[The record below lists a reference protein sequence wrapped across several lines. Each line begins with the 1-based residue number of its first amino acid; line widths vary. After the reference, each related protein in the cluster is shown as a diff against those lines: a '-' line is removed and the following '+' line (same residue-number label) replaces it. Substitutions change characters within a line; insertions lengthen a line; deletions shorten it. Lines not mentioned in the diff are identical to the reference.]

1 MFSLSYQPES
11 GDQTTYFVVDQ
22 SKKRIKLKK
31 ATGDNSQYV
40 LFEKNE
46 EDVLLRLPPST
57 SEDRQPPPNT
67 SEDSCCK
74 CM

>member
-1 MFSLSYQPES
+1 M
-11 GDQTTYFVVDQ
+11 
-22 SKKRIKLKK
+22 
-31 ATGDNSQYV
+31 GDNSQYV

-57 SEDRQPPPNT
+57 SEEGDVLLQLPPSTSEDPQPPPNT